1 MKSLIPAIA
10 IATGGLLGLASLG
23 AQASDG
29 TITFT
34 GSLSD
39 TTCSINGVAAGS
51 PADIPN
57 VTLPEVSASVLGTA
71 GATAGRLSTPI
82 TLALT
87 GCSGSATKAVAY
99 FESGPTIDQGNG
111 YLKNMASASPAT
123 NVEVRLLNAVFQPI
137 NIAKGSHNDIASN
150 GATITAGNATLN
162 YYGEYYATGKATAG
176 AVSTSVNYTMQ
187 YQ

>member
-1 MKSLIPAIA
+1 MKSLIPVIA

-39 TTCSINGVAAGS
+39 TTCSINGNAAGT
-51 PADIPN
+51 PANIPN
-57 VTLPEVSASVLGTA
+57 VSLPEVSASVLGTA
-71 GATAGRLSTPI
+71 GATAGRTQPI
-82 TLALT
+82 VLALT
-87 GCSGSATKAVAY
+87 GCSGTATKAVAF
-99 FESGPTIDQGNG
+99 FESGPTVDQSNG
-111 YLKNMASASPAT
+111 YLKNQAATSPAT
-123 NVEVRLLNAVFQPI
+123 NVEVRLLNASFQPI
-137 NIAKGSHNDIASN
+137 NITSGLNNDMAAN
-150 GATITAGNATLN
+150 GATITGGAATLN
-162 YYGEYYATGKATAG
+162 YYGEYYATGKATSG